1 MDTYI
6 SDEHAFT
13 IFWFEIYTELSGAVI
28 CCWPLPAQ
36 SLSVSGTVSTHD
48 HIFVHVF

>member
-6 SDEHAFT
+6 SDEHAVT
-13 IFWFEIYTELSGAVI
+13 NFWVELYTEQSSDLLLA
-28 CCWPLPAQ
+28 LPAQ
-36 SLSVSGTVSTHD
+36 SLLVSGPVSTHD